1 MKKLSSHGIMQR
13 IGILLLIL
21 GISTAFTYRAQ
32 AAPAPD
38 NHSVLILDSSV
49 TGGSNGLEGAAATT
63 LGFTV
68 VDVTD
73 SNWLSMSTS
82 DFESFQA
89 IILGDP
95 TCGTVDE
102 IDAAVSN
109 RTVWAPAIKGNI
121 VIIGTD
127 PVFHQP
133 SHAGAGTLISDGI
146 NFVTS
151 QKGKTGAYLDL
162 SCYYTGIPNTD
173 TVDVLDQLGAFSVT
187 GVPCE
192 GTILITASSPAIASL
207 TATDLSDWECSVH
220 ETFVTFPGSFIVL
233 AKSQSDNLPY
243 ILARGKGLVST
254 GGGSGC
260 FESIIAGL
268 GLSRPYTT
276 QLMRQA
282 TIIERSAAVRNTYAV
297 RHECQVLNQRLAAL
311 VRLGVLDSD
320 SASSLS
326 SCCDSLLPI

>member
-1 MKKLSSHGIMQR
+1 MKKMNSVGIMR
-13 IGILLLIL
+13 KIGVALSVL
-21 GISTAFTYRAQ
+21 GISVIATCQVQ

-49 TGGSNGLEGAAATT
+49 TSGASGLEGAAATT

-95 TCGTVDE
+95 TCGELDN
-102 IDAAVSN
+102 INAAASN

-151 QKGKTGAYLDL
+151 QKNKTGAYLDL
-162 SCYYTGIPNTD
+162 SCYYTGIPTTD
-173 TVDVLDQLGAFSVT
+173 TVDVLDQFGTFTVT

-192 GTILITASSPAIASL
+192 GAIVITASSPAIASL
-207 TATDLSDWECSVH
+207 TAADLSDWECSVH
-220 ETFVTFPGSFIVL
+220 ETFVRFPSGFIVL
-233 AKSQSDNLPY
+233 AKSASDNLPY
-243 ILARGKGLVST
+243 IVAKGKGL
-254 GGGSGC
+254 
-260 FESIIAGL
+260 GL
-268 GLSRPYTT
+268 HGR
-276 QLMRQA
+276 R
-282 TIIERSAAVRNTYAV
+282 
-297 RHECQVLNQRLAAL
+297 
-311 VRLGVLDSD
+311 
-320 SASSLS
+320 
-326 SCCDSLLPI
+326 